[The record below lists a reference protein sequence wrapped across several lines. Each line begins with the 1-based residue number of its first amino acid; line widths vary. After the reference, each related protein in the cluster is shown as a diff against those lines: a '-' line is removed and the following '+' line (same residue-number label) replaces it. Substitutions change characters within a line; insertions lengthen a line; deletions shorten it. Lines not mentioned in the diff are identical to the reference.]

1 MQGLVRLAVTMR
13 FYAKMIA
20 IPFAISIHAMRYLS
34 ICLSICLS
42 VYLSIK
48 SIIILPYTVNL

>member
-20 IPFAISIHAMRYLS
+20 IPFAISIHAICLS
-34 ICLSICLS
+34 VYLSICLS

>member
-34 ICLSICLS
+34 I
-42 VYLSIK
+42 K